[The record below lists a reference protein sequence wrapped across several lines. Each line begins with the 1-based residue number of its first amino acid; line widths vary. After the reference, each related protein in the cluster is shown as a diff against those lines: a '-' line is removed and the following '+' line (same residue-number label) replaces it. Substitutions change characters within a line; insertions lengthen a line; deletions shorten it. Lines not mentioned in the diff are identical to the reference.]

1 MDDRGDLRIRLAV
14 PEDASTLRC
23 WDGKPHVRA
32 AISNDGNVSFKCGW
46 DEELAPR
53 SDGTEFFIAE
63 VDSLPIGAL
72 QIINPATERRLD
84 IWIGEESCLGCG
96 YGSEMMHFALIR
108 CFDVSEVRAIVIDP
122 LANNLRAHR
131 FYRRLGFE
139 FVERRVFDDTSDCHV
154 FRLERAAWEATSWQR
169 QGSGKRAPR
178 TSTR

>member
-72 QIINPATERRLD
+72 
-84 IWIGEESCLGCG
+84 
-96 YGSEMMHFALIR
+96 
-108 CFDVSEVRAIVIDP
+108 
-122 LANNLRAHR
+122 
-131 FYRRLGFE
+131 
-139 FVERRVFDDTSDCHV
+139 
-154 FRLERAAWEATSWQR
+154 
-169 QGSGKRAPR
+169 
-178 TSTR
+178 